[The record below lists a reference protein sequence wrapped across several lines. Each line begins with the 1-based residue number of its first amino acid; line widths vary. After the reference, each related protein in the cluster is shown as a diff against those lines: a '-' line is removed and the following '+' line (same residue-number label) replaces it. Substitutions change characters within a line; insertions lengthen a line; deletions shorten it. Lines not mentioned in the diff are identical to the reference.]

1 MEDIFQKDNIDSDL
15 IVFSSQEA
23 ETSIANS
30 LIKDAF
36 SFKSKDEHKE
46 SKKVIMN

>member
-1 MEDIFQKDNIDSDL
+1 MEDLFQKDNIDSDL

-23 ETSIANS
+23 ETSIASS

-36 SFKSKDEHKE
+36 SFTGGDETKE